1 MFKKIFLIG
10 FFLFLSNTAWTDNRY
25 PINELACSSVD
36 KKIVKVKTQMRIKY
50 TETKGKSLRSSLNA
64 LRKQKS
70 YCKRKRFSTS

>member
-1 MFKKIFLIG
+1 MFKKIFLIWL
-10 FFLFLSNTAWTDNRY
+10 FLFLTSTTWASNRY
-25 PINELACSSVD
+25 PINELACSTVD
-36 KKIVKVKTQMRIKY
+36 KKIAKVKTQMRVKY